1 MPRVCLSKLK
11 FLRREAAF
19 ICENADKMNAKM
31 KCLIA
36 LTGIAM
42 TVITT
47 VNGQAQNSNYWV
59 IEGNVRTH
67 DYTIVRFYDQA
78 GNQLHEER
86 LEGKLL
92 DITKKKN
99 VKMLNRKLRDFNAA
113 SDAKQVARK
122 TRRKSI

>member
-1 MPRVCLSKLK
+1 
-11 FLRREAAF
+11 
-19 ICENADKMNAKM
+19 MNAKM
-31 KCLIA
+31 KWLIA
-36 LTGIAM
+36 LTGVAM
-42 TVITT
+42 TVIT
-47 VNGQAQNSNYWV
+47 VANGQVQNSNYWV

-92 DITKKKN
+92 DITKKRN